1 MPYSTISNRKDI
13 HRTNQIMKP
22 LAALLFATLITLPAS
37 SFAQEK
43 PKGQDPIQNAHAS
56 AADDPALPRVFIVGD
71 SISEGYTPVVRR
83 LLEGKANVH
92 RPADNCR
99 MSAYG
104 VEHIGKWVGDTK
116 WDVIHFNFG
125 LWDWY
130 GWQNPQTTPESYAD
144 NLDAIVRSLKK
155 TGARLIFGM
164 TTPPSIGPERKTK
177 ILITEARAK
186 EFNDAATAVMEKHG
200 VRINDLYALIGS
212 NRATYQ
218 RAETNVHYTEEGT
231 HLLAA
236 QVAKEIQAA
245 LPVKNAD

>member
-1 MPYSTISNRKDI
+1 MR
-13 HRTNQIMKP
+13 P
-22 LAALLFATLITLPAS
+22 LAALLFAALIALPAAS
-37 SFAQEK
+37 VAQEK
-43 PKGQDPIQNAHAS
+43 PKAQDPFQNAYANPV
-56 AADDPALPRVFIVGD
+56 DDPALPRVLIVGD
-71 SISEGYTPVVRR
+71 SISEGYTPRVRR
-83 LLEGKANVH
+83 LLDGKANVH

-104 VEHIGKWVGDTK
+104 VEHIGEWVGDSK

-130 GWQNPQTTPESYAD
+130 GWKNPQATPESYAN

-164 TTPPSIGPERKTK
+164 TTPPSIGPERQTK
-177 ILITEARAK
+177 IVITEARAK

-212 NRATYQ
+212 NRAKYQ
-218 RAETNVHYTEEGT
+218 RAENNVHYTEAGT
-231 HLLAA
+231 DLLAA

-245 LPVKNAD
+245 LPH

>member
-1 MPYSTISNRKDI
+1 MR
-13 HRTNQIMKP
+13 P
-22 LAALLFATLITLPAS
+22 LAALLLACMITLPAA
-37 SFAQEK
+37 SFAQEQ
-43 PKGQDPIQNAHAS
+43 PQAQAPSQNANAT
-56 AADDPALPRVFIVGD
+56 ATDDPALPRVLIVGD

-83 LLEGKANVH
+83 LLEGKADVQ

-104 VEHIGKWVGDTK
+104 VEHIGKWIGDSK

-130 GWQNPQTTPESYAD
+130 GWQNPQATPESYAN
-144 NLDAIVRSLKK
+144 NLDVIVRSLKK

-177 ILITEARAK
+177 IVITEARAK
-186 EFNDAATAVMEKHG
+186 EFNDAAAAVMHKHG

-212 NRATYQ
+212 NRAKYQ
-218 RAETNVHYTEEGT
+218 RAENNVHYTEEGT
-231 HLLAA
+231 ALLAD

-245 LPVKNAD
+245 LPH